1 MTDSASSLHASHGG
15 DNEGSN
21 SGTHKRQGRLTLFVG
36 AAPGVGKTY
45 TMLRQAN
52 NLLSRGIDVV
62 VGHVDVHERSETERQ
77 LEGLEVIPSRKI
89 VYQGH
94 QFEEM
99 DVEAII
105 ARRPAVAI
113 IDELAHSN
121 VPGTRRAKR
130 YMDVED
136 ILDEGIDVL
145 TAVNV
150 QHLEDAVKHAE
161 EITGVKIREVIP
173 NSFVSRASEIEVIDV
188 TPETLR
194 QRLRD
199 GVIYSPDKVQQA
211 LDNFFRMSNLSSLRE
226 LALRVVADNVDERLQ
241 KSVDRNQIRGPI
253 GAKETVLACV
263 NYVSR
268 AETIIK
274 RASRM
279 ALRMKADF
287 YTLTLIDSSRQD
299 LSEKA
304 REHLEKLRAISE
316 QYGAVHFVEE
326 RNERKAGAVILE
338 IAEGL
343 NVTQIVVGQPST
355 TSRLTLWRASPVR
368 YLLRNMRYLDV
379 RIVGWKEQHQ
389 HDEFKDESPVPEGKG
404 S

>member
-1 MTDSASSLHASHGG
+1 MTDSASSLHPSHGD

-77 LEGLEVIPSRKI
+77 LEGLEVILSRKI

-99 DVEAII
+99 DVDAII

-150 QHLEDAVKHAE
+150 QHLEDAVKQAE
-161 EITGVKIREVIP
+161 RFTGVKIREVIP

-199 GVIYSPDKVQQA
+199 GV
-211 LDNFFRMSNLSSLRE
+211 F
-226 LALRVVADNVDERLQ
+226 
-241 KSVDRNQIRGPI
+241 
-253 GAKETVLACV
+253 
-263 NYVSR
+263 
-268 AETIIK
+268 
-274 RASRM
+274 
-279 ALRMKADF
+279 
-287 YTLTLIDSSRQD
+287 
-299 LSEKA
+299 
-304 REHLEKLRAISE
+304 
-316 QYGAVHFVEE
+316 
-326 RNERKAGAVILE
+326 
-338 IAEGL
+338 
-343 NVTQIVVGQPST
+343 
-355 TSRLTLWRASPVR
+355 
-368 YLLRNMRYLDV
+368 
-379 RIVGWKEQHQ
+379 
-389 HDEFKDESPVPEGKG
+389 
-404 S
+404 